1 MKEYKINNEQEPKV
15 PSSETIAKY
24 KNFRQL
30 SHEYDRLTKKPKV
43 PLYRD
48 KKAFLVLLLIVLM
61 AFVLAQ
67 IADEEEEDRENESI
81 DTTITIDANVE

>member
-15 PSSETIAKY
+15 PSSETIANY

-43 PLYRD
+43 PLYKD

-67 IADEEEEDRENESI
+67 IADEEEEQDKDVNETT
-81 DTTITIDANVE
+81 TTINQGSE

>member
-1 MKEYKINNEQEPKV
+1 MKEYKINRDQEPKI

-30 SHEYDRLTKKPKV
+30 THEYDRLTKKPKV

-48 KKAFLVLLLIVLM
+48 KKMFLVLLLIVLV
-61 AFVLAQ
+61 AFILSQ
-67 IADEEEEDRENESI
+67 IADEEAEPQETNGA
-81 DTTITIDANVE
+81 DTTTTIIDRNP